1 MFDNPRAALRFSLS
15 PFSPQTLPYIV
26 VPYVYHRGPGI
37 LKYNAGV
44 VPSVFLNMEM
54 NALGVL

>member
-1 MFDNPRAALRFSLS
+1 VPKEMRFALSS
-15 PFSPQTLPYIV
+15 V
-26 VPYVYHRGPGI
+26 
-37 LKYNAGV
+37 LKYAVGV